1 MLAATAWNPWVSADF
16 RPSDRHGPS
25 LTDEAGMTTTGRRPL
40 SEVPVSI
47 RCSAGGD
54 MVPGVVSEG
63 AEAVVSVV
71 AAAAVV
77 VSVEAVSVEVASVEV
92 ASAEEVVVVVSE
104 AEMEAATGAGVA
116 DSAAVSHEVEDLAA
130 EGGHSKWLRS
140 LFLCVA
146 LVFFLS

>member
-1 MLAATAWNPWVSADF
+1 
-16 RPSDRHGPS
+16 
-25 LTDEAGMTTTGRRPL
+25 MTTTDRLPL

-54 MVPGVVSEG
+54 MVPVVVSEE
-63 AEAVVSVV
+63 AEAGVSVVV

-77 VSVEAVSVEVASVEV
+77 VSVEVVSVEVASAEV

-104 AEMEAATGAGVA
+104 AVMEAATGAGVA

-146 LVFFLS
+146 LVVFLS